1 MKNKSKAI
9 YAISAL
15 CGLALSPGL
24 GAAQNL
30 VRQPD
35 FATGIDKTNWSATG
49 TVGTDYYGVQRAAP
63 RIDGSTSPMSSY
75 ACLRLSPGSS
85 QSVLYLDQGGIAT
98 LSKNTEYRLSFDAI
112 DLGTA
117 PAYPNLNAVI
127 AAVRDDAT
135 GDFYVQQPQL
145 LNGNYRRSYS
155 VSFKTPVNDT
165 VGGSTGANFAHNT
178 RVSFALAK
186 FNLQTEAIPC
196 ITNVSLTK
204 VDAPAAG
211 APAVRVNQF
220 TYLMN
225 GAKRAVLVNVPAGS
239 TWELRHATGP
249 VPFASGVVGTSKLDS
264 DSGDMVSTID
274 FSSVAADGTGYFAD
288 AITPLMSIVVRD
300 GAGTVIATSP
310 SFNIYSAQDERVGYS
325 GLANAAL
332 NYFYQSRSSVAI
344 QALRTPTLGE
354 KLTLSRPAGHP
365 SDVAQCYSGTD
376 RHGNAWAGSVTVK
389 YGPMYLLKKQLQ
401 GGCFVQGGKELYSS
415 FSLNATGGW
424 YDAADHGKYVTNAA
438 VSVWALL
445 NTYERMT
452 RLVDAASLAGL
463 PEFADGSQRYPE
475 HAATQYKNG
484 RSELLDE
491 ARYEMEFLL
500 KMQAPTNTVAFV
512 PVGSQ
517 ALDTL
522 APKNVGLP
530 YGVWDENWKGTAS
543 PPAMTATETSIER
556 LRMRVQNSLVD
567 VSGMAFQSIHDV
579 QWTGIPQKP
588 NLDDKTRV
596 LMYPTTAATL
606 DLAAVAAQCARVWKS
621 IDPSFSASC
630 LSASKAAYAAAKR
643 NPAILSYEYSNDWDR
658 YPNPWSYGSLRSMF
672 EGGGTYGDLRLKD
685 ERYWAAMELY
695 LTTGDPSYKVA
706 AIAAGDDNNDPN
718 SDIYSKLKDKTYY
731 VRGYEWED
739 GPNWQS
745 VGTYGTLSA
754 VTVNPNGEFTT
765 GSSALARSNVLA
777 AADAFLAERD
787 AQGYPH
793 PKTPFSTA
801 DRKNSAYRWGSNGDV
816 LNRAMILGTAF
827 DLTGNMKYANGVVDA
842 MDYLLGRNAL
852 GISYITGY
860 GSKTAR
866 YPHHRYWAK
875 AADITFPQAPA
886 GILVGGP
893 SQQVKPF
900 WQTAD
905 RRSGGIYDYDDASTG
920 FFLSNTINACKQ
932 APNTPAAVTFSSGDG
947 TIKTVYPPFGEAWP
961 QKCYSD
967 DYRDFATNE
976 VAINWN
982 ASLVWVAE
990 FMTES
995 SWRWPY
1001 AAR

>member
-1 MKNKSKAI
+1 M
-9 YAISAL
+9 
-15 CGLALSPGL
+15 
-24 GAAQNL
+24 
-30 VRQPD
+30 RQPD
-35 FATGIDKTNWSATG
+35 FATGIDTTNWAGTG
-49 TVGTDYYGVQRAAP
+49 VAGTQYFVTQRAAP
-63 RIDGSTSPMSSY
+63 TIDGGFAPMANF
-75 ACLRLSPGSS
+75 ACLRLAPSS
-85 QSVLYLDQGGIAT
+85 SLSEIFLSQGGIPA
-98 LSKNTEYRLSFDAI
+98 LAKNTEYRLSFETM
-112 DLGTA
+112 DLDT
-117 PAYPNLNAVI
+117 PPTYPGLNTLLAT
-127 AAVRDDAT
+127 VRDDVT
-135 GDFYVQQPQL
+135 GDYYVQQSVL
-145 LNGNYRRSYS
+145 LNGLYRRAFA
-155 VSFKTPVNDT
+155 VSFKTPVNDA
-165 VGGSTGANFAHNT
+165 VGGATGATFAHQT

-186 FNLQTEAIPC
+186 FGLLTEAAPC

-204 VDAPAAG
+204 VQAPAAN

-225 GAKRAVLVNVPAGS
+225 GNKRAVLVNVPAGS
-239 TWELRHATGP
+239 TWELRHATAP
-249 VPFASGVVGTSKLDS
+249 SPFASGVASAGTLDP

-288 AITPLMSIVVRD
+288 ALTPLMSIVVRNS
-300 GAGTVIATSP
+300 AGTVIATSP
-310 SFNIYSAQDERVGYS
+310 SFNIYIGQEERVGYS
-325 GLANAAL
+325 GLANTAL
-332 NYFYQSRSSVAI
+332 NYFYQSRSGVPI
-344 QALRTPTLGE
+344 KALRTPTLGDS
-354 KLTLSRPAGHP
+354 LSRDAGHA

-376 RHGNAWAGSVTVK
+376 RHGNNWAGSVTVK
-389 YGPMYLLKKQLQ
+389 YGPMYLLKKPIY
-401 GGCFVQGGKELYSS
+401 GGCFTQGGKELYSP
-415 FSLNATGGW
+415 FSLNVSGGW

-452 RLVDAASLAGL
+452 RLLDPASLAAQ
-463 PEFADGSQRYPE
+463 PQFADGSQRYPE
-475 HAATQYKNG
+475 QAATQYKNG
-484 RSELLDE
+484 VSELLDE

-500 KMQAPTNTVAFV
+500 RMQAPANTVAFV
-512 PVGSQ
+512 PVGAQAVQ
-517 ALDTL
+517 ALAANIPSL
-522 APKNVGLP
+522 A
-530 YGVWDENWKGTAS
+530 YGVWDENWKGSALPTAT
-543 PPAMTATETSIER
+543 TATETSIER
-556 LRMRVQNSLVD
+556 LKMKVQNSLVD
-567 VSGMAFQSIHDV
+567 VSGMAFQSVHDDS
-579 QWTGIPQKP
+579 WTGIPLAPAQ
-588 NLDDKTRV
+588 DTKTRV

-606 DLAAVAAQCARVWKS
+606 DLAAVAAQCARVWKTL
-621 IDPSFSASC
+621 DPAFSARC
-630 LSASKAAYAAAKR
+630 LNTATAAYAAAQR

-658 YPNPWSYGSLRSMF
+658 YPNPWSFGSLTSMF
-672 EGGGTYGDLRLKD
+672 SGGGIYGDLRLKD

-695 LTTGDPSYKVA
+695 LATGNASYKTA
-706 AIAAGDDNNDPN
+706 ALAASTDLADAASG
-718 SDIYSKLKDKTYY
+718 IYSVLKDKNYF

-754 VTVNPNGEFTT
+754 LTVNPGGEFTT
-765 GSSALARSNVLA
+765 GSGAQARSNVLA

-787 AQGYPH
+787 SQGYLQ
-793 PKTPFSTA
+793 PKSRFSTA

-816 LNRAMILGTAF
+816 LSHAMILGAAF

-852 GISYITGY
+852 GVSYITGY
-860 GSKTAR
+860 GTKTAR
-866 YPHHRYWAK
+866 YPHHRFWAK
-875 AADITFPQAPA
+875 AADIRFPQAPA

-932 APNTPAAVTFSSGDG
+932 APNTPAAVTFSAGDG
-947 TIKTVYPPFGEAWP
+947 TIKTVVPPFGEVWP

-990 FMTES
+990 FMAES
-995 SWRWPY
+995 TWRWPY
-1001 AAR
+1001 APR